1 VSDERTIAMA
11 TPAEMARLVQD
22 TMLYKAQATVPRTLL
37 LSLTGGGYIALGFV
51 FYVTTQVGAEAL
63 PWGVAKLLGGVV
75 FSVGLILVVL
85 TGADLFTSTTMTLML
100 KASGH
105 LSWWK
110 LLRHWGLVY
119 LGNAAGALTIVA
131 LMVLGGV
138 QHSADGAWGQV
149 VLSAASHK
157 LDHSF
162 VEALALGVACNLLVC
177 LAVWAA
183 FSGRTTT
190 DKIMALVGPVALFVA
205 TGFEHSVA
213 NMFLVPLAIFIQP
226 ELAPAGFEH
235 LGWWTFLTANLVP
248 VTLGNIIGGGLMIG
262 LFYWLVFRPKRDAGR

>member
-1 VSDERTIAMA
+1 MA

-22 TMLYKAQATVPRTLL
+22 AMLYKAQATVQRTLL
-37 LSLTGGGYIALGFV
+37 LALAGGAHIALGFV
-51 FYVTTQVGAEAL
+51 FYVTSQVGAEAM
-63 PWGVAKLLGGVV
+63 PWGVAKVLGGVV
-75 FSVGLILVVL
+75 FSVGLIMVVL

-105 LSWWK
+105 LSWWR

-119 LGNAAGALTIVA
+119 LGNAAGALVIVA
-131 LMVLGGV
+131 LIFVGGV
-138 QHSADGAWGQV
+138 QRSADGAWGRV
-149 VLSAASHK
+149 VLVSASHK

-162 VEALALGVACNLLVC
+162 VAALALGIACNLLVC

-190 DKIMALVGPVALFVA
+190 DKILALVGPVALFVA

-226 ELAPAGFEH
+226 ELAPVGFEP
-235 LGWWTFLTANLVP
+235 LTWGTFLTANLIP

-262 LFYWLVFRPKRDAGR
+262 LFYWLVFRPKRDAAR

>member
-1 VSDERTIAMA
+1 MA

-149 VLSAASHK
+149 VLAAASHK

-162 VEALALGVACNLLVC
+162 VQALALGIACNLLVC